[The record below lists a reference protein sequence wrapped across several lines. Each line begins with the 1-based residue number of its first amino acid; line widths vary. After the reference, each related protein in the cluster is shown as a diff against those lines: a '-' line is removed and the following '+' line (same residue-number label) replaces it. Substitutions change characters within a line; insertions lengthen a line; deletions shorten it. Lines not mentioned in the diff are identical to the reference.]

1 MRTFSQRLFVFWI
14 VRRAA
19 IEAAPVVA
27 SNVAEKRATIPR
39 EELAERTRDLLPAAE
54 TEGPA
59 QRQQILDEVVTSH
72 LWLAEK
78 PARRFTSLMQLDD
91 DERQV
96 IWLRFYERLA
106 GYVTGASWV
115 VDGGMLQ
122 MGPHAGSHLT
132 SDNWRKA

>member
-1 MRTFSQRLFVFWI
+1 MLPSKRHRWLH
-14 VRRAA
+14 
-19 IEAAPVVA
+19 P
-27 SNVAEKRATIPR
+27 NVAEKRATIPR

-106 GYVTGASWV
+106 GYITGASWV

-122 MGPHAGSHLT
+122 MGPQAGSYLT

>member
-78 PARRFTSLMQLDD
+78 PARRFT
-91 DERQV
+91 
-96 IWLRFYERLA
+96 Y
-106 GYVTGASWV
+106 
-115 VDGGMLQ
+115 
-122 MGPHAGSHLT
+122 
-132 SDNWRKA
+132 